1 MKREGYVGR
10 AVLRYGC
17 SVVALAALS
26 CGSGSGSGSGG
37 GAGSAEAGGA
47 GASSAKGGASAS
59 GGSSAKGGASTA
71 GGATITA
78 GSGGATS
85 DGGAAGET
93 SGDAGAG
100 NAATGGASS
109 SGAGNGSAGAQGG
122 ALPVPV
128 NDLCANA
135 TVIPLGA
142 TPSVDIQATTLGA
155 NHEIDPPCQSG
166 AGADVFYEFDLSK
179 SVFVYADT
187 FGASWNTVLYLL
199 TNDCTPLAAPTTM
212 GDAVCNGAACGTSQS
227 QIVALLAAGRYRL
240 GLTGAAGAAGAATIH
255 FQWALAGSGSAAP
268 LPAGATVQTGTT
280 VGGSGNMQGI
290 SAQCVAAGP
299 ENAYWWTSCP
309 SDPGGAFSASTCGGA
324 TWETVLALQ
333 IPASTPYTCS
343 LDSCSL
349 QSAIS
354 STIPAGAGLRVLAV
368 DGEGGTDKG
377 AYSMMVTRP

>member
-37 GAGSAEAGGA
+37 GAGSAGVGGA

-128 NDLCANA
+128 NDLCTNA

-349 QSAIS
+349 QSAIN

>member
-17 SVVALAALS
+17 SVVTLAALS
-26 CGSGSGSGSGG
+26 CGQGSGAGGSGG
-37 GAGSAEAGGA
+37 ASSGGA
-47 GASSAKGGASAS
+47 SDAKGGASAS
-59 GGSSAKGGASTA
+59 AGSNAKGGASA
-71 GGATITA
+71 AGGGATITA
-78 GSGGATS
+78 GASGATS
-85 DGGAAGET
+85 EGGAAGET
-93 SGDAGAG
+93 GGEAGAG
-100 NAATGGASS
+100 NAATSGASS
-109 SGAGNGSAGAQGG
+109 SDAGNGAAGAQGG
-122 ALPVPV
+122 AAPVPA

-135 TVIPLGA
+135 TLIPLGA
-142 TPSVDIQATTLGA
+142 TPSIDIPATTLGA
-155 NHEIDPPCQSG
+155 NHEVDPPCESG
-166 AGADVFYEFDLSK
+166 AGADVFYEFDVSK

-187 FGASWNTVLYLL
+187 FGANWNTVLYLL
-199 TNDCTPLAAPTTM
+199 TNDCTPLATPTTT

-240 GLTGAAGAAGAATIH
+240 GLTGHAGAAGAATIH
-255 FQWALAGSGSAAP
+255 FQLALAGSGSAAP

-280 VGGSGNMQGI
+280 VGASGNMQGI
-290 SAQCVAAGP
+290 SVQCLAAGP

-309 SDPGGAFSASTCGGA
+309 ADPGGAFSASTCGGA

-333 IPASTPYTCS
+333 LPASTPYTCS

-377 AYSMMVTRP
+377 AYSMMVSRP

>member
-1 MKREGYVGR
+1 MKAEGYLGR

-26 CGSGSGSGSGG
+26 CGQSGGAGGSGG
-37 GAGSAEAGGA
+37 ASTGGA
-47 GASSAKGGASAS
+47 SNGGASNAKGGASAS
-59 GGSSAKGGASTA
+59 GGSDAKGGASPA
-71 GGATITA
+71 GGGATTA
-78 GSGGATS
+78 GVSGVTPE
-85 DGGAAGET
+85 GGAAGET
-93 SGDAGAG
+93 DGEGGTG

-109 SGAGNGSAGAQGG
+109 SGAGSGAAGAQGG
-122 ALPVPV
+122 AAPVPV

-142 TPSVDIQATTLGA
+142 TPSIDIAATTLGA
-155 NHEIDPPCQSG
+155 NHELDPPCLSG
-166 AGADVFYEFDLSK
+166 AGADVFYEFDVSK

-187 FGASWNTVLYLL
+187 FGASWSTVLYLL
-199 TNDCTPLAAPTTM
+199 TNDCTPLAAPTTT

-290 SAQCVAAGP
+290 SAQCLAAGP

-309 SDPGGAFSASTCGGA
+309 NDPGGAFSASTCGGA

-333 IPASTPYTCS
+333 LPATTPYTCS

-377 AYSMMVTRP
+377 AYSMMVSRP